1 MSDLGR
7 GYVQCVVAAVL
18 WSLGGMFVKV
28 LTGPYGVPPRAVAC
42 LRSAFAGLVLLWA
55 LPRMGRVPKLRVAA
69 NGVLYALVVGTFVLS
84 TAGTSAAN
92 AIFLQYAAPLLVAVG
107 AVWFFGERLGGR
119 RVAALAL
126 GMGGVA
132 TILVFTWGT
141 PERFGVLCGMGSA
154 VAFASFML
162 VQRSI
167 RTGNPVALSSA
178 YNLMAAVLML
188 PLAWGAL
195 QASGGALLVAAVMGT
210 VQLGI
215 PYALFIRG
223 LQRVPAA
230 DAALIML
237 IEPVLNPVWT
247 WLAVREEP
255 HWSTFAGGTLILLA
269 LVIRFTGARP
279 AAVTPAPD

>member
-1 MSDLGR
+1 MSGLAR
-7 GYVQCVVAAVL
+7 GYVQCVAAAVL

-28 LTGPYGVPPRAVAC
+28 LTGPYGAAPGAVAC

-55 LPRMGRVPKLRVAA
+55 LPRMGRVPKGRVAV
-69 NGVLYALVVGTFVLS
+69 NSVLYTLVVGTFVLS

-92 AIFLQYAAPLLVAVG
+92 AIFLQYAAPLLVAIG
-107 AVWFFGERLGGR
+107 AVWFFGERLGVR

-126 GMGGVA
+126 GMAGVG
-132 TILVFTWGT
+132 TILWCTWGT
-141 PERFGVLCGMGSA
+141 PERSGVLYGIGSA

-167 RTGNPVALSSA
+167 RTGNAVALSCA
-178 YNLMAAVLML
+178 YNLAAALLML
-188 PLAWGAL
+188 PLAWGVL
-195 QASGGALLVAAVMGT
+195 RVSGGALLVAAAMGT
-210 VQLGI
+210 LQLGV

-223 LQRVPAA
+223 LQRVGAT

-255 HWSTFAGGTLILLA
+255 HWSTFLGGTLILLA
-269 LVIRFTGARP
+269 LVIRFAGARL
-279 AAVTPAPD
+279 AAVVPAPD